1 VSGTDSGVLTIDFGT
16 YDTNTQS
23 WLSGTS
29 TSGYALWNVATNYSD
44 ALTAG
49 LALTGTSV
57 SGDAAGFELG
67 IATLFANLQSGSSI
81 GYNALFDPSLSTLVT
96 GTQSATFTLAF
107 ADQSGLSG
115 GDVGRSLT
123 VNMNVI
129 IVPEPTTLAMGAIG
143 AAMAGVS
150 YWRRRRAA

>member
-1 VSGTDSGVLTIDFGT
+1 
-16 YDTNTQS
+16 
-23 WLSGTS
+23 
-29 TSGYALWNVATNYSD
+29 VATNYSD
-44 ALTAG
+44 SLTAG

-67 IATLFANLQSGSSI
+67 IATLFANLQSGSSN
-81 GYNALFDPSLSTLVT
+81 GYTALFDPSLSALVT

>member
-1 VSGTDSGVLTIDFGT
+1 
-16 YDTNTQS
+16 
-23 WLSGTS
+23 
-29 TSGYALWNVATNYSD
+29 
-44 ALTAG
+44 

-57 SGDAAGFELG
+57 TGDAAGFELG
-67 IATLFANLQSGSSI
+67 ISQLFANLQSGSSI
-81 GYNALFDPSLSTLVT
+81 GYNALFNPSLSALVT

-115 GDVGRSLT
+115 GTAGRSLT

-143 AAMAGVS
+143 AAMAGFG
-150 YWRRRRAA
+150 YWRRQRRAA